1 MLRRFK
7 LPPSAPLTCTCG
19 TGAGRTG
26 PYLLPILLV
35 ISILLAGCRSPQ
47 LGQELIRVQVVADGK
62 TQQVEIQAGSTAGQA
77 LEAAGLQVG
86 NLDKSDPPV
95 YTVLSSG
102 DEVRLTRVREEFTT
116 EDVTIPFEQQIARN
130 ESMPEGET
138 RLVQPGVSGSQEL
151 TYRILYEDGKEVSRS
166 VVKSVTLQE
175 AVPEIVMVGA
185 QSAYAPLVIP
195 GKLAYL
201 AGGNAWLMEG
211 TTANRRPL
219 VTTGDLDGRIFSIS
233 PDGKWLLFSRKSSK
247 AADAEINT
255 LWVISLSGTNA
266 KPFSLGVKNVVHSA
280 VWTPS
285 SANVAYTTVEPRST
299 APGWQANNDI
309 YKVVIGNGWAGTPQR
324 IVEANS
330 GGVYGWW
337 GLELHYSPEGILSY
351 ARPDEVGLVDQQG
364 GELKPLLEIT
374 PLQTH
379 SDWAWVPGM
388 TWGADSQTLY
398 VVTHAPPPNLV
409 NAEESPFFDLTAAST
424 ADKAVVHVARQTG
437 MFAYPSASALRPSG
451 KEKAY
456 QVAFLQAVFPEQ
468 SETSRYRVV
477 VMDRDGSNQRIIF
490 PPSDAPGLEPQTPV
504 WAPEPLDGQTGDFLA
519 LVYQGNLWLVDS
531 GSGNAFQVTGDGLIT
546 RIDWK

>member
-1 MLRRFK
+1 MLQRFK
-7 LPPSAPLTCTCG
+7 LLPSG
-19 TGAGRTG
+19 
-26 PYLLPILLV
+26 LLPVLLA
-35 ISILLAGCRSPQ
+35 IALLLAGCRSPQ
-47 LGQELIRVQVVADGK
+47 LGEQPIRVQVIADGS
-62 TQQVEIQAGSTAGQA
+62 TQQVEVQAGSTAGQA
-77 LEAAGLQVG
+77 LDAAGVQVS

-95 YTVLSSG
+95 YTVLG
-102 DEVRLTRVREEFTT
+102 DGDQVRLTRVRDELTT
-116 EDVTIPFEQQIARN
+116 EEVTIPFEQQIARN
-130 ESMPEGET
+130 ESLPVGET
-138 RLVQPGVSGSQEL
+138 RLVQPGVSGIQEL
-151 TYRILYEDGKEVSRS
+151 TYRILYEDEEEVSRS
-166 VVKSVTLQE
+166 VVKSVILRE
-175 AVPEIVMVGA
+175 AVAEIVMVGA

-219 VTTGDLDGRIFSIS
+219 VTTADLDGRIFSIS
-233 PDGKWLLFSRKSSK
+233 PDGEWLLFSRNSEK
-247 AADAEINT
+247 APDVEINT
-255 LWVISLSGTNA
+255 LWAISLTREKAS
-266 KPFSLGVKNVVHSA
+266 PFSLGIKNVVHSA
-280 VWTPS
+280 IWTPS
-285 SANVAYTTVEPRST
+285 SANVAYTTVEPRAT
-299 APGWQANNDI
+299 APGWQANNDV
-309 YKVVIGNGWAGTPQR
+309 YKVVIGNGWAGSPQR

-351 ARPDEVGLVDQQG
+351 ARADEVGLVDQQN

-424 ADKAVVHVARQTG
+424 ANKAVVHIAHQTG
-437 MFAYPSASALRPSG
+437 MFAYPSASVLHQNGEER
-451 KEKAY
+451 EY
-456 QVAFLQAVFPEQ
+456 QVAYLQAIFPEQ
-468 SETSRYRVV
+468 SETSRYRVI

-490 PPSDAPGLEPQTPV
+490 PPSDAPGLEPQKPV
-504 WAPEPLDGQTGDFLA
+504 WAPGPLEGQDKDFLA
-519 LVYQGNLWLVDS
+519 LTYQGNLWLVN
-531 GSGNAFQVTGDGLIT
+531 SGNASSFQVTGDGLIT

>member
-1 MLRRFK
+1 MSQRLK
-7 LPPSAPLTCTCG
+7 LPPSSRLRAGPCLPPLFLI
-19 TGAGRTG
+19 AA
-26 PYLLPILLV
+26 
-35 ISILLAGCRSPQ
+35 ILLAGCRSPQ
-47 LGQELIRVQVVADGK
+47 LGQELIGVQVIADGS

-77 LEAAGLQVG
+77 LEAAGVQVS
-86 NLDKSDPPV
+86 NLDKSDPPI
-95 YTVLSSG
+95 YTVLG
-102 DEVRLTRVREEFTT
+102 DGDQVRLTRVRDEFMTEE
-116 EDVTIPFEQQIARN
+116 VTIPFEQQIARN
-130 ESMPEGET
+130 ESLPVGET
-138 RLVQPGVSGSQEL
+138 RLVQPGISGVQEL
-151 TYRILYEDGKEVSRS
+151 TYRILYEDDEEVNRS
-166 VVKSVTLQE
+166 VVKSVTLRA

-219 VTTGDLDGRIFSIS
+219 VTSGDLDGRIFSVS
-233 PDGKWLLFSRKSSK
+233 PDGKWLLFSRKSDKSP
-247 AADAEINT
+247 DVEINS
-255 LWVISLSGTNA
+255 LWAVSLARENPS
-266 KPFSLGVKNVVHSA
+266 PFNLGIKNVVHSA

-299 APGWQANNDI
+299 APGWQANNDVF
-309 YKVVIGNGWAGTPQR
+309 KVVIGNGWAGTPQR

-351 ARPDEVGLVDQQG
+351 ARADEVGVVDQRS

-398 VVTHAPPPNLV
+398 IVTHAPPPNLV

-424 ADKAVVHVARQTG
+424 ANKAVVHIARQTG
-437 MFAYPSASALRPSG
+437 MFAYPSASGLRQSG
-451 KEKAY
+451 EERGY
-456 QVAFLQAVFPEQ
+456 QVAYLQAIFPEQ
-468 SETSRYRVV
+468 SETSRYRVI

-490 PPSDAPGLEPQTPV
+490 PPSDAPGLEPQVPV
-504 WAPEPLDGQTGDFLA
+504 WAPQPLEGQARDFLA
-519 LVYQGNLWLVDS
+519 LAYQGNLWLVDS
-531 GSGNAFQVTGDGLIT
+531 GSGGAFQVTGDGLIT

>member
-1 MLRRFK
+1 MLRRFQ
-7 LPPSAPLTCTCG
+7 LPS
-19 TGAGRTG
+19 
-26 PYLLPILLV
+26 YLLPVLLAL
-35 ISILLAGCRSPQ
+35 SILLAGCRSPQ
-47 LGQELIRVQVVADGK
+47 LGQELIHVQVVADGK
-62 TQQVEIQAGSTAGQA
+62 TQSVEVQAVSTAGQA
-77 LEAAGLQVG
+77 LEAAGLQVS

-95 YTVLSSG
+95 YTVLSDG
-102 DEVRLTRVREEFTT
+102 DEVHLTRVREEFTT

-130 ESMPEGET
+130 ESLPEGET
-138 RLVQPGVSGSQEL
+138 RLVQPGVSGLQEL
-151 TYRILYEDGKEVSRS
+151 TYRILYEDNQEVSRS
-166 VVKSVTLQE
+166 VVKSITLQE

-195 GKLAYL
+195 GKLVYL

-247 AADAEINT
+247 AADVEINT
-255 LWVISLSGTNA
+255 LWAVSLSGSNA

-299 APGWQANNDI
+299 APGWQANNDV
-309 YKVVIGNGWAGTPQR
+309 YKIVIGNGWAGTPQR

-351 ARPDEVGLVDQQG
+351 ARADEIGLVDQQN
-364 GELKPLLEIT
+364 GEFKPLLEIT

-388 TWGADSQTLY
+388 TWGADSLTIY

-424 ADKAVVHVARQTG
+424 ANKAVVRIAHQTG
-437 MFAYPSASALRPSG
+437 MFAFPSASALRPSG
-451 KEKAY
+451 KEKSY

-490 PPSDAPGLEPQTPV
+490 PPSDAPGLEPQAPV
-504 WAPEPLDGQTGDFLA
+504 WAPSPLEGQAGDFLA
-519 LVYQGNLWLVDS
+519 LANQGNLWLVDS
-531 GSGNAFQVTGDGLIT
+531 GNGSAFQVTGDGLIN

>member
-1 MLRRFK
+1 MIGKFD
-7 LPPSAPLTCTCG
+7 PLHLTSTSSSK
-19 TGAGRTG
+19 RTG
-26 PYLLPILLV
+26 TRFNLLPILLA
-35 ISILLAGCRSPQ
+35 IAILLAGCRSPQ
-47 LGQELIRVQVVADGK
+47 LGQELIHVQVVADGN
-62 TQQVEIQAGSTAGQA
+62 TQQVEVQAGSTAGQA
-77 LEAAGLQVG
+77 LEAAGVQVS
-86 NLDKSDPPV
+86 NVDKSDPPV
-95 YTVLSSG
+95 YTVLSDG
-102 DEVRLTRVREEFTT
+102 DEVQLTHVSEEFVT
-116 EDVTIPFEQQIARN
+116 EEVTIPFEQQIARN
-130 ESMPEGET
+130 ESLPDGET
-138 RLVQPGVSGSQEL
+138 RLVQPGVSGVQEL
-151 TYRILYEDGKEVSRS
+151 TYRILYEDGVEVSRS

-219 VTTGDLDGRIFSIS
+219 VTTGDLDGRVFSIS
-233 PDGKWLLFSRKSSK
+233 PNGEWLMFSRMSKKSP
-247 AADAEINT
+247 DEEINS
-255 LWVISLSGTNA
+255 LWAISLTRENA
-266 KPFSLGVKNVVHSA
+266 KPFDLGVKNVVHSA

-299 APGWQANNDI
+299 APGWQANNDV
-309 YKVVIGNGWAGTPQR
+309 YKIVMGDGWAGTPQR

-351 ARPDEVGLVDQQG
+351 ARADGVGLVDQQN

-388 TWGADSQTLY
+388 TWGADSQTMY

-409 NAEESPFFDLTAAST
+409 NAEESPFFDLTAAS
-424 ADKAVVHVARQTG
+424 AANKAVVRIARQTG
-437 MFAYPSASALRPSG
+437 MFAYPSASALHESEEER
-451 KEKAY
+451 AY
-456 QVAFLQAVFPEQ
+456 QVAYLQAVFPEQ

-477 VMDRDGSNQRIIF
+477 IMDRDGSNQRIIF
-490 PPSDAPGLEPQTPV
+490 PPSDTPGLEPQIPV
-504 WAPEPLDGQTGDFLA
+504 WAPEPLEGQNADFLA
-519 LVYQGNLWLVDS
+519 LAYQGNLWLVDS
-531 GSGNAFQVTGDGLIT
+531 GSGQAFQVTGDGLIT
-546 RIDWK
+546 QIDWK